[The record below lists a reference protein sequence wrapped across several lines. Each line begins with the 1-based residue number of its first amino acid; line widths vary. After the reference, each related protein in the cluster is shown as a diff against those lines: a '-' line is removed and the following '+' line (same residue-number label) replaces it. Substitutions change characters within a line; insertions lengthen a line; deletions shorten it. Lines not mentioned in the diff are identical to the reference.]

1 MNVRRW
7 RRVTVLAVASVFMGV
22 LLGGAIVAPHSPL
35 ARPSEAAVAVL
46 GVGSAIL
53 QGSSLTSAN
62 TTCPTSGP
70 LGGLNTTDSIL
81 IFVVTA
87 IAGIGMGISIGW
99 RWASGGGGGA
109 GKVIE
114 PPDPALNPQPL
125 PPGDKLPGGSGGGDP
140 PKSTAPPDPALN
152 PQPLP
157 PGFKPPGPSSGG
169 DRPS

>member
-1 MNVRRW
+1 MAACHGTGRTPACGNRTEMHVRRW
-7 RRVTVLAVASVFMGV
+7 RRVTVLAVASVFLGV
-22 LLGGAIVAPHSPL
+22 LLGGAIAAPHRPI
-35 ARPSEAAVAVL
+35 ARPGEAAVAVL

-53 QGSSLTSAN
+53 RGSSPTSAN
-62 TTCPTSGP
+62 TTCPASGP

-87 IAGIGMGISIGW
+87 IAGIGLGIGIGW
-99 RWASGGGGGA
+99 RWAPGTGGSGT

-114 PPDPALNPQPL
+114 
-125 PPGDKLPGGSGGGDP
+125 
-140 PKSTAPPDPALN
+140 PPDPALN